1 MRPEVL
7 AQLHESHQGSLR
19 TKQRVCLSVYW
30 PSIDNDIDNT
40 ILVCQQYQDH
50 LPSNPKEPIIQKA
63 IPERPFQ
70 EIAVDLCSHAGC
82 IYLIIVDC
90 FTDWPAITSL
100 DHGTNALQV
109 SSAICQSFCRTAIP
123 DMVWSDGAPSLSP
136 KCSRTP
142 TKCWGFLHK
151 VSSPRNPSSN
161 SKAEATMKSMKKL
174 IHASWTGRSL
184 DYNKLCR
191 IILQYRNTPCRK
203 DGLSPTQKLF
213 GYRFKISCQ
222 LTTSHSYLSGNAQCP
237 QPSSNDKIPC
247 NHLLPITTLMHTH
260 YWT

>member
-1 MRPEVL
+1 MCPEVL
-7 AQLHESHQGSLR
+7 AQLHESHQGSVR
-19 TKQRVCLSVYW
+19 TKQRVHLSVYW
-30 PSIDNDIDNT
+30 PSIDIDNNNT
-40 ILVCQQYQDH
+40 ILVCQRCQDH

-70 EIAVDLCSHAGC
+70 EIVVDLCLHAGC
-82 IYLIIVDC
+82 IYLIIADC

-109 SSAICQSFCRTAIP
+109 SSAIRQLFCRTAIP
-123 DMVWSDGAPSLSP
+123 DMVWSDGGPQFISKLFKDS
-136 KCSRTP
+136 

-184 DYNKLCR
+184 DHDKLCR

-203 DGLSPTQKLF
+203 DGLSPAQKLF
-213 GYRFKISCQ
+213 GYPVQDTYLASPPPVI
-222 LTTSHSYLSGNAQCP
+222 LT
-237 QPSSNDKIPC
+237 
-247 NHLLPITTLMHTH
+247 
-260 YWT
+260 